1 MTGLPQKRRT
11 TRSLRGTRYRAALM
25 VMMLGGAA
33 FIPAQFR
40 VSLSLRRGK
49 QFGCREMV
57 LQMRLGKRRCVAPIW
72 TVEPVRYAGVIVR
85 SAK

>member
-40 VSLSLRRGK
+40 VSLSLRRRK

-57 LQMRLGKRRCVAPIW
+57 LQMRLGKRHLRCADLD
-72 TVEPVRYAGVIVR
+72 TRKR
-85 SAK
+85 SSMPTRKQL